1 MSKGFRTR
9 YLMFNFVIIVF
20 AAIITLRRTLL
31 LQEFYSAFSKSL
43 GWKLKHQKN
52 IIDAL
57 KRLYLI
63 VETTYQGKNI
73 DFNQL

>member
-52 IIDAL
+52 INEAPKTAL
-57 KRLYLI
+57 PHSRNYLS
-63 VETTYQGKNI
+63 GKKH
-73 DFNQL
+73 